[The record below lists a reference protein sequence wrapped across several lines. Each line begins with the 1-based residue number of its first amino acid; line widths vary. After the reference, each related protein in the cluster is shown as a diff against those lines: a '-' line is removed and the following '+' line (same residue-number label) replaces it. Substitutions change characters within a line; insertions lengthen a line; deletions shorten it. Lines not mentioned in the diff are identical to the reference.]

1 MSVFTQ
7 AQGAS
12 RLARGSRRSAR
23 FDQASALLAAAVLLI
38 SWVAVPM
45 SAEQA
50 PTKLSEKAKTY
61 SGKLPKLPG
70 RGETM
75 FAFYAGHPWYY
86 RSDTRIVRHDDT
98 DLLLKDMGWD
108 GDAFYPPIDG
118 GVRALRWNGNTGWM
132 IDFLHNKAISRLGK
146 GSHGRTISN
155 PVIETVEAEG
165 KLRGQPAPAQIKLTD
180 LLERL
185 EFTHGHNVLYATPM
199 LRLSNFSTSVQPYF
213 GIGAGVALPHTE
225 VRFRNEKQYRTS
237 EYQYGGPTVQVLAG
251 LELRRGNAS
260 YFLEYKFTT
269 AWITGLITGGD
280 TTLANGLIF
289 GDLWRQF
296 RRWMSGEEPKF
307 GRVETRLSS
316 HQAFIGIGYY
326 VQHANPAR

>member
-1 MSVFTQ
+1 MSVWTQ
-7 AQGAS
+7 ARSPDEGAL
-12 RLARGSRRSAR
+12 RLRAEGSFDRVSAVL
-23 FDQASALLAAAVLLI
+23 ATVALLV
-38 SWVAVPM
+38 SWVVVPM
-45 SAEQA
+45 STEQA
-50 PTKLSEKAKTY
+50 PVKLTDKAKAFAER
-61 SGKLPKLPG
+61 LPKLPG
-70 RGETM
+70 HGETM

-86 RSDTRIVRHDDT
+86 RSDTRIVRNDDT
-98 DLLLKDMGWD
+98 DLVLKDMGWD

-118 GVRALRWNGNTGWM
+118 GVRALRWNGNRGFM
-132 IDFLHNKAISRLGK
+132 IDFLHNKAISRVGK

-155 PVIETVEAEG
+155 PVIETVQAEG
-165 KLRGQPAPAQIKLTD
+165 KLRGQPAPAEIKLTD

-199 LRLSNFSTSVQPYF
+199 VRLSNFSTAVQPFF
-213 GIGAGVALPHTE
+213 GIGAGIALPHTE

-237 EYQYGGPTVQVLAG
+237 EYQYGGPTVQLLAG

-260 YFLEYKFTT
+260 YFVEYKFTT
-269 AWITGLITGGD
+269 AWITGFITGGD

-296 RRWMSGEEPKF
+296 RRWLNSEEPKF

-326 VQHANPAR
+326 AQHANPAR